1 MTTPTAA
8 SSSNIA
14 PRIVYE
20 DLREWLDEARKL
32 GEVKDVSGL
41 SWQQDIGMI
50 AGVAPHD
57 DNAPFRGAGCWSISS
72 AASART

>member
-1 MTTPTAA
+1 MATPTAA

-32 GEVKDVSGL
+32 GEVKEVKRAL
-41 SWQQDIGMI
+41 LA
-50 AGVAPHD
+50 AGH
-57 DNAPFRGAGCWSISS
+57 RHGCGDR
-72 AASART
+72 AA